1 MDFNLRCEDFKA
13 EISKLITQSKLPM
26 AIVYYILKDVYTQI
40 QNTYFGTINS
50 IRLQQ
55 QKESIENLKKEIEK
69 TKQVEVTQ
77 EVLKEE

>member
-13 EISKLITQSKLPM
+13 EISKIITQSKLPI
-26 AIVYYILKDVYTQI
+26 AVVYYILKDVYTQI

>member
-55 QKESIENLKKEIEK
+55 QKEKIENLKKEIEK